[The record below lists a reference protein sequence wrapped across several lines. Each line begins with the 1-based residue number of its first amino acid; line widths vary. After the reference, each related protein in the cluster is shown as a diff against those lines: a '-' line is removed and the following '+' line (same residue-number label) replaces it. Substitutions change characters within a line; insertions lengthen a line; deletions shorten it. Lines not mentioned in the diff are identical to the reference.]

1 MGDFEKELR
10 TSRLRLREEVD
21 TEKFIENLENR
32 IIQKNN
38 RQRSFIATSILVLFF
53 GLISIPNF
61 NKVDDLDVFYTE
73 EESNYFDVNF
83 WTIQNDSMVMDS
95 SYFEEVAYFLVE
107 EGNIWET
114 IDFFNAI
121 SLEKE
126 ES

>member
-10 TSRLRLREEVD
+10 CSRLRLREEVD

-61 NKVDDLDVFYTE
+61 NKVDNLDLEYPYYIRIMTKDITGVLSKITNRF
-73 EESNYFDVNF
+73 S
-83 WTIQNDSMVMDS
+83 
-95 SYFEEVAYFLVE
+95 
-107 EGNIWET
+107 
-114 IDFFNAI
+114 
-121 SLEKE
+121 
-126 ES
+126 

>member
-10 TSRLRLREEVD
+10 CSRLRLREEVD

-53 GLISIPNF
+53 GLISILSF
-61 NKVDDLDVFYTE
+61 NKVDNLDVFYTE

-114 IDFFNAI
+114 IDFFNEI
-121 SLEKE
+121 SLQKE

>member
-10 TSRLRLREEVD
+10 SSRLRLREEVD

-61 NKVDDLDVFYTE
+61 NKVDDLDVFYKE

-114 IDFFNAI
+114 IDFFNEI
-121 SLEKE
+121 SLQKE

>member
-1 MGDFEKELR
+1 VGDFEKELR

-61 NKVDDLDVFYTE
+61 NKVDNLDVFYTE

-114 IDFFNAI
+114 IDFFNEI

>member
-10 TSRLRLREEVD
+10 CSRLRLREEVD

-61 NKVDDLDVFYTE
+61 NKVDDLDVFYKE

>member
-1 MGDFEKELR
+1 MVDFEKELR
-10 TSRLRLREEVD
+10 SSRLRLREEVD

-32 IIQKNN
+32 ISQKNN

-114 IDFFNAI
+114 IDFFNEI
-121 SLEKE
+121 SLEEE

>member
-1 MGDFEKELR
+1 VGDFEKELR

-114 IDFFNAI
+114 IDFFNKV

>member
-10 TSRLRLREEVD
+10 SSRLRLREEVD

-73 EESNYFDVNF
+73 EESNYFDVSF

-114 IDFFNAI
+114 IDFFNEI

>member
-10 TSRLRLREEVD
+10 SSRLRLREEVD

-73 EESNYFDVNF
+73 EESNYFDVSF

-95 SYFEEVAYFLVE
+95 SYFEEVAYFLIE

-114 IDFFNAI
+114 IDFFNEI

>member
-61 NKVDDLDVFYTE
+61 NKVDNLDVFYTE

-114 IDFFNAI
+114 IDFFNKI

>member
-10 TSRLRLREEVD
+10 SSRLRLREEVD

-61 NKVDDLDVFYTE
+61 NKVDNLDVFYTE

>member
-10 TSRLRLREEVD
+10 FSRLRLREEVD

-53 GLISIPNF
+53 GLISIPNL
-61 NKVDDLDVFYTE
+61 NKVDDLDAFYTE

>member
-1 MGDFEKELR
+1 VGDFEKELR
-10 TSRLRLREEVD
+10 CSRLRLREKVD

-53 GLISIPNF
+53 GLISIPNL
-61 NKVDDLDVFYTE
+61 NKEDDLDVFYTE

>member
-10 TSRLRLREEVD
+10 SSRLRLREEVD

-61 NKVDDLDVFYTE
+61 NKVDNLDVFYTE

-114 IDFFNAI
+114 IDFFNEI
-121 SLEKE
+121 SLQKE

>member
-1 MGDFEKELR
+1 VGDFEKELR
-10 TSRLRLREEVD
+10 SSRLRLREEVD

-61 NKVDDLDVFYTE
+61 NKEDDLDVFYTE

-114 IDFFNAI
+114 IDFFNEI

>member
-1 MGDFEKELR
+1 VGDFEKELR
-10 TSRLRLREEVD
+10 SSRLRLREEVD

>member
-1 MGDFEKELR
+1 VGDFEKELR
-10 TSRLRLREEVD
+10 SSRLRLREEVD

-114 IDFFNAI
+114 IDFFNEI
-121 SLEKE
+121 SLEEE

>member
-10 TSRLRLREEVD
+10 FSRLRLREEVD

-61 NKVDDLDVFYTE
+61 NKVDNLDVFYTE

-114 IDFFNAI
+114 IDFFNKI

>member
-61 NKVDDLDVFYTE
+61 NKVDNLDVFYTE

>member
-1 MGDFEKELR
+1 VGDFEKELR
-10 TSRLRLREEVD
+10 SSRLRLREEVD

-114 IDFFNAI
+114 IDFFNEI
-121 SLEKE
+121 SLQKE

>member
-10 TSRLRLREEVD
+10 SSRLRLREEVD

>member
-10 TSRLRLREEVD
+10 SSRLRLREEVD

-95 SYFEEVAYFLVE
+95 SYFEEVVYFLVE

-114 IDFFNAI
+114 IDFFNEI

>member
-1 MGDFEKELR
+1 MVDFEKELR
-10 TSRLRLREEVD
+10 SSRLRLREEVD

-32 IIQKNN
+32 ISQKNN

-114 IDFFNAI
+114 IDFFNEI
-121 SLEKE
+121 SLQKE

>member
-1 MGDFEKELR
+1 MD
-10 TSRLRLREEVD
+10 
-21 TEKFIENLENR
+21 
-32 IIQKNN
+32 IIL
-38 RQRSFIATSILVLFF
+38 ILVLFF

>member
-1 MGDFEKELR
+1 VGDFEKELR
-10 TSRLRLREEVD
+10 SSRLRLREEVD

-61 NKVDDLDVFYTE
+61 NKVDDLDVFYKE

>member
-53 GLISIPNF
+53 GLISIPNL
-61 NKVDDLDVFYTE
+61 NKEDDLDVFYTE

>member
-21 TEKFIENLENR
+21 PEKFIENLENR

-114 IDFFNAI
+114 IDFFNEI

>member
-10 TSRLRLREEVD
+10 SSRLRLREEVD

-95 SYFEEVAYFLVE
+95 SYFEEVAYFLIE

-114 IDFFNAI
+114 IDFFNEI

>member
-114 IDFFNAI
+114 IDFFNEI
-121 SLEKE
+121 SLQKE

>member
-10 TSRLRLREEVD
+10 SSRLRLREEVD

-114 IDFFNAI
+114 IDFFNKI

>member
-1 MGDFEKELR
+1 VGDFEKELR
-10 TSRLRLREEVD
+10 SSRLRLREEVD

-32 IIQKNN
+32 ISQKNN

-61 NKVDDLDVFYTE
+61 NKEDDLDVFYTE

-114 IDFFNAI
+114 IDFFNAT

>member
-1 MGDFEKELR
+1 VGDFEKELR
-10 TSRLRLREEVD
+10 SSRLRLREEVD

-61 NKVDDLDVFYTE
+61 NKVDNLDVFYTE

>member
-10 TSRLRLREEVD
+10 FSRLRLREEVD

-61 NKVDDLDVFYTE
+61 NKVDNLDVFYTE

>member
-1 MGDFEKELR
+1 VGDFEKELR
-10 TSRLRLREEVD
+10 SSRLRLREEVD

-73 EESNYFDVNF
+73 EESNYFDVSF

-95 SYFEEVAYFLVE
+95 SYFEEVAYFLIE

-114 IDFFNAI
+114 IDFFNEI

>member
-10 TSRLRLREEVD
+10 SSRLRLREEVD

-53 GLISIPNF
+53 GLISIPNL
-61 NKVDDLDVFYTE
+61 NKEDDLDVFYTE
-73 EESNYFDVNF
+73 EEGNYFDVNF

-114 IDFFNAI
+114 IDFFNKI

>member
-10 TSRLRLREEVD
+10 SSRLRLREEVD

-32 IIQKNN
+32 ISQKNN

-114 IDFFNAI
+114 IDFFNKI

>member
-10 TSRLRLREEVD
+10 SSRLRLREEVD

-53 GLISIPNF
+53 GLISIPNL
-61 NKVDDLDVFYTE
+61 NKEDDLDVFYTE

-114 IDFFNAI
+114 IDFFNEI
-121 SLEKE
+121 SLQKE

>member
-10 TSRLRLREEVD
+10 SSRLRLREEVD

-114 IDFFNAI
+114 IDFFNEI

>member
-10 TSRLRLREEVD
+10 SSRLRLREEVD

-61 NKVDDLDVFYTE
+61 NKVDDLDVFYKE

>member
-1 MGDFEKELR
+1 
-10 TSRLRLREEVD
+10 
-21 TEKFIENLENR
+21 
-32 IIQKNN
+32 
-38 RQRSFIATSILVLFF
+38 
-53 GLISIPNF
+53 
-61 NKVDDLDVFYTE
+61 
-73 EESNYFDVNF
+73 
-83 WTIQNDSMVMDS
+83 MVMDS